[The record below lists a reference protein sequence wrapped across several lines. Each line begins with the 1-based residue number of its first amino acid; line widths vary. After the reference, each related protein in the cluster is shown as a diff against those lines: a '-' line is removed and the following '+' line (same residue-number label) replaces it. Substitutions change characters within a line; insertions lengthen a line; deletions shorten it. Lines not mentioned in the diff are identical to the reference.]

1 MSDVPI
7 QCSTPVNPDISGIGV
22 RTSIYIQNLLC
33 LLSAIWALWDG
44 KVTPGKLEYAE
55 MQTTTNLILAFAIL
69 ISSIVQAHTLGI
81 SSYHANI
88 VLMMSWMN
96 NTNAFVYFILYI
108 HHKIGLHEGEGGVAA
123 TGGAW
128 VKYVKESFC
137 LTMSGL
143 NDRDTEAGTALNDR
157 ATNHKGR
164 RGAKVLVK
172 RFVLVL
178 GSLHLALMATLGIW
192 LWSNLQL
199 FGLGNR
205 RPADFVDANTCA
217 VNGATVAV
225 FGQGVSLGSPT
236 LRAFAIAIYAL
247 FLIPG
252 VNLIAPMIIFLVA
265 YPVCR
270 RLPFASRRREALP
283 PYIGLGIL
291 LAINIVFIVDIEVT
305 RGFNRALQDKD
316 EGDWGFG

>member
-1 MSDVPI
+1 
-7 QCSTPVNPDISGIGV
+7 
-22 RTSIYIQNLLC
+22 
-33 LLSAIWALWDG
+33 
-44 KVTPGKLEYAE
+44 
-55 MQTTTNLILAFAIL
+55 
-69 ISSIVQAHTLGI
+69 
-81 SSYHANI
+81 
-88 VLMMSWMN
+88 MMSWMN

-123 TGGAW
+123 SGRAW

-143 NDRDTEAGTALNDR
+143 NDRDTEARTALDDG
-157 ATNHKGR
+157 ATNQKDR

-178 GSLHLALMATLGIW
+178 GSLHLAVMAALGIW

-205 RPADFVDANTCA
+205 RPADFEDANTCA

-236 LRAFAIAIYAL
+236 LRAFAIAIYSL

-265 YPVCR
+265 YPSHGASTAPFRTKMKATGALARSWLSCCSSYPYAISSKLS
-270 RLPFASRRREALP
+270 LP
-283 PYIGLGIL
+283 
-291 LAINIVFIVDIEVT
+291 
-305 RGFNRALQDKD
+305 
-316 EGDWGFG
+316 GDLSNGK